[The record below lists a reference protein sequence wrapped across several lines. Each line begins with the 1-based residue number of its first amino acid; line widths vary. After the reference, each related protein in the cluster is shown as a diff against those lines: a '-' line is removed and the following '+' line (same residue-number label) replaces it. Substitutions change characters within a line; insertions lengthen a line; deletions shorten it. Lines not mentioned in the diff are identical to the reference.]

1 MLIDFPPANC
11 LHSLP
16 ISCSYKYDNQENKAF
31 RTAAQES
38 VNGARCARLPNKQG
52 RPAASFVPSAASPR
66 QKHTEREN
74 SKKNPHL
81 SKVPLSSVSDNP
93 SPWQHCH
100 SQRAQFTFNSHFLP
114 SLSGQQLLALHQS
127 PFIPVSFYK
136 PKVRFPLPSHVMHWT
151 EVLPAWLVQ
160 AMPKPSAP
168 HRAAPPSLS
177 LSSEAFSSRSAKK
190 GGKKNEKKTK
200 KRGVGESPNFPS
212 VERTHPHRA
221 PAREGA
227 APGHCRPQLSPARPG
242 PHLLLALAA
251 EAQAGRPL
259 LVAVPVVGAR
269 LVGLELHHPP
279 LPGGGPRDGEA

>member
-1 MLIDFPPANC
+1 MERGAPDSLI
-11 LHSLP
+11 S
-16 ISCSYKYDNQENKAF
+16 KDNLQPRLCQVLQAHVKSTLKEK
-31 RTAAQES
+31 TA
-38 VNGARCARLPNKQG
+38 
-52 RPAASFVPSAASPR
+52 
-66 QKHTEREN
+66 
-74 SKKNPHL
+74 KKNPHL

-168 HRAAPPSLS
+168 HPAAPPSLS

-190 GGKKNEKKTK
+190 GGKKNEKKDK
-200 KRGVGESPNFPS
+200 KRGVGAGESPNFPS

-227 APGHCRPQLSPARPG
+227 APGHCRPQLSPARPSPPPRSRCG
-242 PHLLLALAA
+242 ST
-251 EAQAGRPL
+251 GRPP
-259 LVAVPVVGAR
+259 ASCSR
-269 LVGLELHHPP
+269 
-279 LPGGGPRDGEA
+279 PRRRCASGWT

>member
-52 RPAASFVPSAASPR
+52 QPAASFVPSAASPR
-66 QKHTEREN
+66 QKHIEREN

-200 KRGVGESPNFPS
+200 KGGWGRGRAPTSPALS
-212 VERTHPHRA
+212 ERTRTALLHGKGQRRGTA
-221 PAREGA
+221 AR
-227 APGHCRPQLSPARPG
+227 SSARPG